1 MAQRIGDKQTF
12 LLPKIKATISHSF
25 KSLPFINTALGFRP
39 RAPRLT
45 FLRLHWIYF
54 VTTCLFCSVIFW
66 ASAKPHGSVSYT
78 DSLFLVVAA
87 MSLAGM
93 NSVNLSS
100 LNTFQQAMLCCLMV
114 FGSQIFVSFL
124 VVHFRKRAFQEQFEK
139 AAQEQEKRA
148 QVSAIYSFQRQAHN
162 FVECTS
168 LLAMRSVCNSS
179 VTRSVEDSASC
190 QW

>member
-1 MAQRIGDKQTF
+1 MAQRVYDKAF
-12 LLPKIKATISHSF
+12 FSFKIKTAISRSS
-25 KSLPFINTALGFRP
+25 KSLSFINPILRFRP
-39 RAPRLT
+39 RVPRLT

-54 VTTCLFCSVIFW
+54 VTTCLFSSVVFW
-66 ASAKPHGSVSYT
+66 ASSKPHGSVSYT

-124 VVHFRKRAFQEQFEK
+124 VVHFRKRAFPAQFEV
-139 AAQEQEKRA
+139 AAQAQEKKA
-148 QVSAIYSFQRQAHN
+148 QVSA
-162 FVECTS
+162 T
-168 LLAMRSVCNSS
+168 
-179 VTRSVEDSASC
+179 
-190 QW
+190 